1 MNTPLELTQDYL
13 STQLLREATQKIYLA
28 ATRALLRHFG
38 ETVTLEAIDRRTVL
52 GWRKNV
58 LEGGLAKTS
67 WNTYSNHM
75 RTVWGHALE
84 HGTLT
89 HTTIN
94 PFKKTSV
101 IPPRR
106 PKKTIPR
113 DTIKCARDW
122 LRDLVVDERLTKKR
136 SPITPAWFWLAV
148 FELFFHSGIRL
159 NALLNLRYQ
168 DINWDDNLI
177 RVQADREKT
186 HREYS
191 IPINEDLEPHIRTV
205 WTEATKI
212 GFEAGDQLFNVNRFS
227 HHYHRKTMNTDQVEA
242 MYRKL
247 LRRFGTRMTPHRF
260 RHTLATDLMRRPER
274 NIHLTMDLLNH
285 SNISTTMGYIEVD
298 YDHMRSVM
306 QERSQAQGAIR
317 LERRVDD
324 RIPVSAP
331 AVAPSVLEAPEPI
344 AEPLL
349 ITHVQE
355 QPVECADHQPALL
368 APPEEALATYKL
380 LTQLPSLKSER
391 YSLDQAMLPAGTG
404 LSHELSWDGPGTWW
418 EDLGIPPSSTST
430 EESAES
436 SMMLTLMFGLGGV
449 RTHNWG

>member
-38 ETVTLEAIDRRTVL
+38 ETVTLEAIDRRSVL

-58 LEGGLAKTS
+58 LEAGLAKTS

-136 SPITPAWFWLAV
+136 SHITPAWFWLAV

-168 DINWDDNLI
+168 DVNWDENLI
-177 RVQADREKT
+177 RVEADREKT

-212 GFEAGDQLFNVNRFS
+212 GFDAGDQLFNVNRFS

-247 LRRFGTRMTPHRF
+247 LKRFGTRMTPHRF

-274 NIHLTMDLLNH
+274 NIHLTKDLLNH

-298 YDHMRSVM
+298 YDHMRAVM
-306 QERSQAQGAIR
+306 QERSLSQGAMR
-317 LERRVDD
+317 LESRIDD
-324 RIPVSAP
+324 RISAP
-331 AVAPSVLEAPEPI
+331 PPAEAQAETEVLEPV

-349 ITHVQE
+349 ITHVRE
-355 QPVECADHQPALL
+355 QPLECAPDQPPAV
-368 APPEEALATYKL
+368 APPEEELANYKL
-380 LTQLPSLKSER
+380 TQVPSLESER

-404 LSHELSWDGPGTWW
+404 LSHELAWDGPGTWW
-418 EDLGIPPSSTST
+418 EDLGLPKPTTCSDESP
-430 EESAES
+430 ESA
-436 SMMLTLMFGLGGV
+436 MMLIMMNGV
-449 RTHNWG
+449 SGMKVWL